1 MDDGKRNIFRDLHG
15 DPIEVTQR
23 RISKIIDCLE
33 SDQQLHQDDAAWLAL
48 VLRKLTYKQL
58 PWRKAL
64 GLKPRGKGKPPRY
77 PEAVRLEIGELAQ
90 LHQSGRH
97 KSEGETE
104 GSYSIIG
111 RLYGIGASTVQDYEK
126 EYIRYREI
134 MEEVIEELRQDHQA
148 DDKSGN

>member
-1 MDDGKRNIFRDLHG
+1 MDDGRNTFRDLQG
-15 DPIEVTQR
+15 DPFEAPLI
-23 RISKIIDCLE
+23 RIGKIIDCLE
-33 SDQQLHQDDAAWLAL
+33 SDQQLDQDDAAWLAL
-48 VLRKLTYKQL
+48 VLRKLTYNQL

-64 GLKPRGKGKPPRY
+64 DLKPRGKGKPARY
-77 PEAVRLEIGELAQ
+77 PEAMRLEIGELAQ

-111 RLYGIGASTVQDYEK
+111 RLYGIGASTVQDYEQ
-126 EYIRYREI
+126 EYIQYREI
-134 MEEVIEELRQDHQA
+134 MEEVNEELRQDHQA